1 VFFGF
6 MARCFASISKSEGCT
21 IAILVDRIITVIG
34 FKNTGIEV
42 ISMSFSEFD
51 VTYRTR
57 KENFLQQ
64 IDRLTEWWD
73 SVEKSLLFILQRSW
87 MLRSVW
93 SFLDYRR

>member
-1 VFFGF
+1 
-6 MARCFASISKSEGCT
+6 MARYFTLIFKSEDCT

-64 IDRLTEWWD
+64 IDQLIDWD
-73 SVEKSLLFILQRSW
+73 SVEVIAVHSTAFSDAAECLVFSGLLP
-87 MLRSVW
+87 LR
-93 SFLDYRR
+93 YC

>member
-1 VFFGF
+1 
-6 MARCFASISKSEGCT
+6 
-21 IAILVDRIITVIG
+21 
-34 FKNTGIEV
+34 
-42 ISMSFSEFD
+42 MSFSEFD